1 MAQLKTLTG
10 FYTEKGISAKARKSL
25 KDQALARV
33 LYATQA
39 DEMMADARYNVN
51 GGISI
56 PLCYNEKGEVVYARL
71 DLVITTDAPDVKKVA
86 KKTVKKSAT
95 AEEVDYTIFGD

>member
-1 MAQLKTLTG
+1 MAQLKTIKG
-10 FYTEKGISAKARKSL
+10 YYTEKGISAKARKSL

-39 DEMMADARYNVN
+39 DEMLADARYNVN

-56 PLCYNEKGEVVYARL
+56 PLCYNEKDEVVYARL
-71 DLVITTDAPDVKKVA
+71 DIVITTDAPDVKKVA
-86 KKTVKKSAT
+86 KKTTKKSAST
-95 AEEVDYTIFGD
+95 EEQDLDIWG